1 MSCPCRD
8 RPRQEGP
15 HTLHPPM
22 LPGHSALSDSGSWPG
37 GSRTETSPLCLLQAS
52 SCHGAHSPASSP
64 SHRRLP
70 PHLPPHWGQARS
82 HLPSPRGSVS
92 QQILTEH
99 LRVGGRCW
107 AGLRGGGAAENQ
119 AAGFLTAPP
128 SRCSEG
134 KTGIK
139 HGKAPL
145 ITSLPLADALASRF
159 LNTPR
164 VRGTAG
170 TAGPRLRKRIPAL
183 PRPAPEPQS
192 YAFAHLLEVYQE
204 PTINYIF
211 SCLLLGKT
219 PVLLSPEQRAH
230 SIESPRGG
238 RI

>member
-1 MSCPCRD
+1 MPWGSLPSLL
-8 RPRQEGP
+8 PISP
-15 HTLHPPM
+15 PAATTPPATLGTGKIPSSEPP
-22 LPGHSALSDSGSWPG
+22 GFSKSANTY
-37 GSRTETSPLCLLQAS
+37 RA
-52 SCHGAHSPASSP
+52 PASWRP
-64 SHRRLP
+64 VLGWP
-70 PHLPPHWGQARS
+70 
-82 HLPSPRGSVS
+82 
-92 QQILTEH
+92 
-99 LRVGGRCW
+99 
-107 AGLRGGGAAENQ
+107 AGGGGAAENQ